1 MYPLTNTYTGFNLSL
16 DHDNSTVG
24 RSLTVVDISVNNP
37 VEVADCPSDSNLE
50 NSIKVSSQHSND
62 ASAFRLLQDYDSDES
77 LENTDETC
85 LENVCPATV
94 DTSVK
99 VDDASLDVDSG
110 SIQMDLGSNGLLGSE
125 KGLTPSKSLDS
136 SIELETIVTKAD
148 LASIETG
155 KVEQIVDNSHGNQE
169 SIDSGTSRNAF
180 IPKNGL
186 EGTNV
191 GSTLESG
198 KSQKEDARR
207 TSTSLKVD
215 EFGRLV
221 REGASDSDSD
231 DVRYTKRH
239 GKRGRSWSRSRS
251 PHDRRRSPR
260 RRKEKRSRS
269 RRSAFYFITCLVIF
283 LCLHAVV
290 LFNTYI
296 DAYNVV
302 LVKL

>member
-1 MYPLTNTYTGFNLSL
+1 M
-16 DHDNSTVG
+16 
-24 RSLTVVDISVNNP
+24 VDISV
-37 VEVADCPSDSNLE
+37 EDADCPSDSNLE
-50 NSIKVSSQHSND
+50 NSIKVPSQHTND

-77 LENTDETC
+77 LENADETC
-85 LENVCPATV
+85 LESVCPATV
-94 DTSVK
+94 DTSVN
-99 VDDASLDVDSG
+99 VDDASLDVDTG
-110 SIQMDLGSNGLLGSE
+110 SIQIDLGSKGLLGSE

-148 LASIETG
+148 RTSIETG
-155 KVEQIVDNSHGNQE
+155 KVEQIIDNSHGNQE
-169 SIDSGTSRNAF
+169 SIDSGTSRTAF
-180 IPKNGL
+180 KPKNGL
-186 EGTNV
+186 EATNV

-198 KSQKEDARR
+198 KSQKEDARS

-231 DVRYTKRH
+231 DVRYSKRR

-251 PHDRRRSPR
+251 PHDRRRRSPR

-290 LFNTYI
+290 FFYTY
-296 DAYNVV
+296 
-302 LVKL
+302 